1 MRNMALEKANVDHIA
16 IAINE
21 FSWERIFKNK
31 NMNGNVKIFHT
42 TIKNILS
49 NYTPHETITSGD

>member
-1 MRNMALEKANVDHIA
+1 
-16 IAINE
+16 
-21 FSWERIFKNK
+21 
-31 NMNGNVKIFHT
+31 MNGNVKIFHT